1 MIKSFKDFDNE
12 LKGQKIYE
20 AIDDSNKSSFTES
33 DVFVPEM
40 ISDNKF
46 LLKISK
52 IVLKRLD
59 AAGFGKFG
67 VYPMIVNIDNV
78 QGVYFYNYD
87 NPSMNIIICRNMH
100 GKHVYLFKEFTLGG
114 ENIADLVLSTTKLG
128 FSDIIDALISKL
140 APNTIEEGL
149 ICEWA
154 EGGAAPTFPFD
165 DRIVK
170 SAATLSS
177 VVRDAILGVFLGA
190 KKMPS
195 FNAAVKEIWDGY
207 QSGDEPYVQ
216 ICKEIEAI
224 IGGGKKLT
232 IGGYF
237 KNVINVFITAA
248 KGMSDHGEEME
259 QLFKDTSY
267 TYNVTITTRKEVP
280 AEVTDPESGVRSDV
294 YLKQLEKSTR
304 EYEEDLEEIYD
315 IATAMCKYVKKGGAL
330 DRNERSALESRGM
343 IITGPGGIGKT
354 ESIKRALEDLKMQSD
369 KDYFEVVNGSTAP
382 SELYKR
388 LYDYNGKLLIF
399 DDTAALFDTE
409 YKLALWKNAL
419 QGDPERSRI
428 SISTKTNGKTSDSSV
443 YVLKNQTR
451 QERYFLEVGHS
462 TPKEEKEF
470 REAKRQEL
478 DKEYREKTGY
488 TAYKLPSIIIKEHEQ
503 LINDAWREH
512 EETKTPKMPSHFNYK
527 GVVIIISNKTVDAF
541 KTEVGG
547 DSQWSAINSRFS
559 CFNLD
564 PMPEAIWRVIKK
576 KILEQRDMPE
586 SDLPDEMCLIPRD
599 VVDEFIVEVESY
611 LDDPQYRK
619 MNFRLVAD
627 SMHNNFQGEYG
638 RKRWKRRLARLMDTK
653 R

>member
-1 MIKSFKDFDNE
+1 MIKSFKDFDFE

-20 AIDDSNKSSFTES
+20 ALDDNIKNSFTED

-52 IVLKRLD
+52 IVLKRLN
-59 AAGFGKFG
+59 ASGFGKFG
-67 VYPMIVNIDNV
+67 VYPMIVNIDSV
-78 QGVYFYNYD
+78 SGVYFYNYD
-87 NPSMNIIICRNMH
+87 NPSMNIVICRNTH
-100 GKHVYLFKEFTLGG
+100 GKHVYLFKEFVLGG

-128 FSDIIDALISKL
+128 FSDIIDVLISKL
-140 APNTIEEGL
+140 DPSTIEEGL

-154 EGGAAPTFPFD
+154 EGGAAPTFPYD
-165 DRIVK
+165 DRITKVA
-170 SAATLSS
+170 STLSA
-177 VVRDAILGVFLGA
+177 VVRNEILKVFLGV
-190 KKMPS
+190 KSMPS
-195 FNAAVKEIWDGY
+195 YNAACKEIWNGY
-207 QSGDEPYVQ
+207 TSGEEPYVE
-216 ICKEIEAI
+216 ICKEIESI
-224 IGGGKKLT
+224 IGGGKKIT
-232 IGGYF
+232 AGGYF
-237 KNVINVFITAA
+237 KQVINVFMTAA
-248 KGMSDHGEEME
+248 KGISEHGDEME
-259 QLFKDTSY
+259 ALFKDTEY
-267 TYNVTITTRKEVP
+267 TYNATFTIKKDVR
-280 AEVTDPESGVRSDV
+280 AEVTDTESGVRSEV
-294 YLKQLEKSTR
+294 YMKQLERSTI

-315 IATAMCKYVKKGGAL
+315 IAVAMCKYVKQGGVL
-330 DRNERSALESRGM
+330 DRNDRSALESRGM

-354 ESIKRALEDLKMQSD
+354 ESIKRALEDLKMQPD

-419 QGDPERSRI
+419 QGEPERSRI
-428 SISTKTNGKTSDSSV
+428 SVSTKTGGKSADSSV
-443 YVLKNQTR
+443 YILKNQTR

-470 REAKRQEL
+470 REAKKQEL

-488 TAYKLPSIIIKEHEQ
+488 TGYKLPAIIIKEHEQ
-503 LINDAWREH
+503 IIDDAWKEH

-586 SDLPDEMCLIPRD
+586 TDLPDDMCLIPRD
-599 VVDEFIVEVESY
+599 VVDEFIAEVESY
-611 LDDPQYRK
+611 LDEPEYRK

-627 SMHNNFQGEYG
+627 SMHTNFQGEYG
-638 RKRWKRRLARLMDTK
+638 RKRWKKRLRRLMDTK